1 MYSVVSFF
9 FSFCHAPKRPSPF
22 FLYIPQKKPSF
33 NDKVWTIDFLSLV
46 FSDLRKQQTYSI
58 QLHVCQQMGK
68 KLAHPWTYVPPWKI
82 PFINAIQPFYGCQRN
97 VRKNITVTVS
107 VRISVTIGAG
117 TVWAVAHTDFWRC
130 GPPMYLAHTEFLS
143 VGPPNKR
150 KQLRLSTIPFFQV
163 QQTIR
168 KRTGLLIQRNVLK
181 ACLVFCLDSYCRLN
195 GSSCLALMAT
205 STTGL

>member
-1 MYSVVSFF
+1 MPPKDLVPFSYIYPRKNPLSMIKYELSTSCRWCFLTWENNKHTAYSYTYVS
-9 FSFCHAPKRPSPF
+9 KW
-22 FLYIPQKKPSF
+22 
-33 NDKVWTIDFLSLV
+33 V
-46 FSDLRKQQTYSI
+46 
-58 QLHVCQQMGK
+58 K

-82 PFINAIQPFYGCQRN
+82 PFINAIQSFYGCQRN

-205 STTGL
+205 LTTGL